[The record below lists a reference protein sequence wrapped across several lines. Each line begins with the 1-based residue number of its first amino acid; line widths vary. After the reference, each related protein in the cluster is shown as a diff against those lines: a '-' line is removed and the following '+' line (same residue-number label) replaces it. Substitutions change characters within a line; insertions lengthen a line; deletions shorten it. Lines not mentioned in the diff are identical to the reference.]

1 MAHGSRKKNQIAMKH
16 VRAQNSQIRVRI
28 SFCHLLKF
36 NISSLW
42 TNRSVG
48 TEKWLPNESSG
59 LCVRMLFACWFIH
72 FVQAILCKKSTT
84 KKSAMRQDW
93 MEQYKIKIK
102 PIILSLKTV
111 IVKLVACSTHALFFG
126 LFVWSF
132 GVEKFNEMYM
142 SLTVCVC
149 LCVSVSFAVKRFVPL
164 WAKARSMNVT
174 QWRLFD

>member
-1 MAHGSRKKNQIAMKH
+1 
-16 VRAQNSQIRVRI
+16 
-28 SFCHLLKF
+28 
-36 NISSLW
+36 
-42 TNRSVG
+42 
-48 TEKWLPNESSG
+48 
-59 LCVRMLFACWFIH
+59 
-72 FVQAILCKKSTT
+72 
-84 KKSAMRQDW
+84 MRQDW

-149 LCVSVSFAVKRFVPL
+149 LCASVSFAVKRFVPL